1 MNLEKLMAHISIIPD
16 YRQPWKVE
24 HKLSDIL
31 LLTICAVISGAEGWE
46 DIQDFGEAHIE
57 FLKEYGDFENGIP
70 VHDTIAR
77 VISYISPRKFHECFI
92 NWMRDCHSSD
102 DGDIIAIDGKTLR
115 HSYDKSRRR
124 GAIHVI
130 SAFPTMNG
138 LVLGQIK
145 TNEKSNE
152 ITAIP
157 ELLNMLDT
165 KGKLITTDAMGC
177 QKDIAEKIHHQ
188 EGDYLFSVKG
198 NQGRLQKAF
207 EEKFPLKELNNPKYD
222 SYATTEKGHGREE
235 TRLHIVSDVPDELI
249 DFTFE
254 WKGLKK
260 LCVAVSFRSEKDS
273 GKKEPEMLVR
283 YYISS
288 ADLTAEKF
296 ASAMRS
302 HWDVE
307 NKLHW
312 RLDVAMNEDDCRI
325 RRGNAAE
332 LFSGIRHIAV
342 NILTENKEFKAGL
355 RRKMR
360 RAAMDREYLA
370 SVLAGCGVS

>member
-1 MNLEKLMAHISIIPD
+1 MDLEKLMAHITIIPD
-16 YRQPWKVE
+16 YRQSWKVE

-46 DIQDFGEAHIE
+46 DIEDFGETHID
-57 FLKEYGDFENGIP
+57 FLKQYGDFKNGIP

-77 VISYISPRKFHECFI
+77 VVSCINPKKFHECFI
-92 NWMRDCHSSD
+92 NWMRDCHTTD
-102 DGDIIAIDGKTLR
+102 DNDIIAIDGKTLR
-115 HSYDKSRRR
+115 RSYDKSRRR

-130 SAFPTMNG
+130 SAFSTMNS
-138 LVLGQIK
+138 LVLGQLK
-145 TNEKSNE
+145 TDEKSNE

-157 ELLNMLDT
+157 DLLNMLDI

-177 QKDIAEKIHHQ
+177 QKDIAEKIRNQ

-198 NQGRLQKAF
+198 NQGRLNKAF
-207 EEKFPLKELNNPKYD
+207 EEKFPLREINNPEYD
-222 SYATTEKGHGREE
+222 SYSTTEKGHGRQE

-249 DFTFE
+249 NFTFE

-260 LCVAVSFRSEKDS
+260 LCVAVSFRSELKEQR
-273 GKKEPEMLVR
+273 KEPEMQVR

-288 ADLTAEKF
+288 ANLTAEKF
-296 ASAMRS
+296 ATAMRG
-302 HWDVE
+302 HWCVE

-332 LFSGIRHIAV
+332 LLSGIRHIAI
-342 NILTENKEFKAGL
+342 NILTQHKEFKAGL

-360 RAAMDREYLA
+360 KAAMDRKFLA